1 LDQSRITKPDEGPRL
16 PAIEPQSAPPEART
30 ILEQFYERRGNYP
43 NMFRT
48 LAVRPEIVR
57 TAAEHMAAVTEHG
70 TVPQRLK
77 ELCVVMVSALNDCDY

>member
-1 LDQSRITKPDEGPRL
+1 VARL
-16 PAIEPQSAPPEART
+16 PALDPQAAAPEARAV
-30 ILEQFYERRGNYP
+30 LQQFYDARGNYP

-48 LAVRPEIVR
+48 LAVRPEIMR
-57 TAAEHMAAVTEHG
+57 TAAEHMSAVTERG